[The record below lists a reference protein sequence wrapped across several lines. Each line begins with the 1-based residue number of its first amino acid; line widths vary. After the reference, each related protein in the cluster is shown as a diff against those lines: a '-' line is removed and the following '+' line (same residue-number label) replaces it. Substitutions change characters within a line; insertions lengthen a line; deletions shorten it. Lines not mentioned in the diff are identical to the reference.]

1 MLALLFLRFWMIFP
15 YELLLPHPVGR
26 LNFQIKTKKF
36 HHDGRSHR
44 RRTAYGK
51 EQQAGFSVSTTLSSI
66 SFKCSFRSRT
76 APTRSP
82 SPDLNYG
89 RNYIAT
95 GSAKNISELFTS
107 QITVRKK
114 KTYFHNFFSF
124 TVNTEMKFTP

>member
-1 MLALLFLRFWMIFP
+1 MGALTDV
-15 YELLLPHPVGR
+15 ELLTA
-26 LNFQIKTKKF
+26 KTSKPAF
-36 HHDGRSHR
+36 LCPPLYPAS
-44 RRTAYGK
+44 
-51 EQQAGFSVSTTLSSI
+51 LS
-66 SFKCSFRSRT
+66 K
-76 APTRSP
+76 APFGPGQRPFGLP

-107 QITVRKK
+107 KITVRKK